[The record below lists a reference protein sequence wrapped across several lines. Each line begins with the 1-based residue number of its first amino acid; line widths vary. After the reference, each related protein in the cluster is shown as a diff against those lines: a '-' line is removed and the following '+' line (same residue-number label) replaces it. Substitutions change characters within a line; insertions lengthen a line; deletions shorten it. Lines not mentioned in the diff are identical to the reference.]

1 MEMNTNAATLDVYN
15 SSAIITVVRDPKQPL
30 GKQFTHHA
38 DGTVSKKS
46 TVNLGFGIAV
56 MRHVKTH
63 ADFGSLLTEVGND
76 PNAAIIPAS
85 FKDILVGE
93 EFLIV
98 SAKRLEELTGI
109 PPSDRDRQQG
119 IHEVEYNGKMMKAV
133 CRFKENMSPSNWL
146 LIDRDVDKHTPA
158 KYSNLTAS
166 EYMSQLSPIILG
178 IEKAT
183 YIETQS
189 SSSRVMLDG
198 KPVGTGNGHIWV
210 YVEDPSAI
218 EAARKAL
225 IFRAAQAEMTW
236 LKPRYSRTE
245 VGKVVAQ
252 SLTTIIDASVWGLGR
267 LVFIGQPS
275 ISEGLTV
282 VPLSPV
288 IHQGEKITLD
298 LSTVVMPDAETVRR
312 VTQRAGVEMTVSGSG
327 HNVRITAENLTL
339 NTEIETKDHG
349 TLPVRSIIAQAITG
363 KLRCQSP
370 FRESISYAAFYSVNA
385 EGIPFIYDSG
395 TSITHWL
402 NPFQRKE
409 AALIKAN
416 AVIKELVETVKRDSA
431 AVLEDDSLDA
441 LATIKKNHP
450 PDYLRKRAEL
460 KQANSKVSLSALD
473 GAVKTWETQGNT
485 APTHHGY
492 AKSLLAHLTVGA
504 WVPVSHNGA
513 LYVLDP
519 VSQLWRCLSVDQ
531 LVFEVAEMHDGK
543 ERCERSG
550 DYMAIANH
558 AISLACNDA
567 SFANAAVG
575 IAHPGGF
582 YRIEG
587 DKVINEALTADHYQ
601 RLGLEYKPKEQ
612 ETPLFDKFL
621 GETFTSPNAGEETAQ
636 RMLIQELMGAIMLG
650 LMPRFQKAILFYDP
664 YGRAGKGTL
673 ERILRKLVPT
683 AYVTA
688 ISPFSWGKEYFVA
701 SLAGVRLNVVG
712 ELPENEPIP
721 AAIFKSV
728 LGGDLITGR
737 HPTHRPITF
746 QNEAA
751 HLFMS
756 NHLIH
761 TRDHSEAFFVRW
773 QIVEFPNSRLRS
785 GLPLD
790 SALPERIIESEMPG
804 IAYSALEGAARLLRN
819 GIFTKSSAHDRLMAK
834 WRRSA
839 NSLEEFIDDECITS
853 EGGEYRRAELY
864 RDYTAWCAEN
874 TRKPFAKGRVKELLE
889 CNIGLGVRLVE
900 VNGHETFRGLS
911 KKPARVE
918 YVATT
923 KAALSPVPDLSG
935 LEDMPVETATNVI
948 W

>member
-1 MEMNTNAATLDVYN
+1 MTTNAATLGSDN

-30 GKQFTHHA
+30 GKRFTCHA

-46 TVNLGFGIAV
+46 TVNLTLGIAV
-56 MRHVKTH
+56 MHHVRTPEDLAK
-63 ADFGSLLTEVGND
+63 LLTDVGND
-76 PNAAIIPAS
+76 PHAAIIPAS
-85 FKDILVGE
+85 FEGIPADE

-98 SAKRLEELTGI
+98 SAKELEKLTGI
-109 PPSDRDRQQG
+109 PQSDRKRQLG

-133 CRFKENMSPSNWL
+133 CRFKENMRPSNWL

-158 KYSNLTAS
+158 KFANLTVS
-166 EYMSQLSPIILG
+166 EYLAKLSPIIPG
-178 IEKAT
+178 IEAAT
-183 YIETQS
+183 YTETQS

-198 KPVGTGNGHIWV
+198 QPVGTSNGHIWI
-210 YVEDPSAI
+210 YVEDPAAI
-218 EAARKAL
+218 ETAGKAL
-225 IFRAAQAEMTW
+225 IIRAAQAEMTW

-245 VGKVVAQ
+245 PGKVVAQ
-252 SLTTIIDASVWGLGR
+252 SLTTIIDASVWGAGR
-267 LVFIGQPS
+267 LVFDGQPG
-275 ISEGLTV
+275 ISASLTV

-288 IHQGEKITLD
+288 IHQGENDTLD
-298 LSTVVMPDAETVRR
+298 LSTVVMPDAETVRQ
-312 VTQRAGVEMTVSGSG
+312 VTRKAGVEMTVSGSG
-327 HNVRITAENLTL
+327 NNVRITAENLTL
-339 NTEIETKDHG
+339 DTEVETKDHG
-349 TLPVRSIIAQAITG
+349 TLPARSIIAQAITG

-370 FRESISYAAFYSVNA
+370 FRDSSSYAAFYSVNA
-385 EGIPFIYDSG
+385 EGIPFIHDSG

-402 NPFQRKE
+402 NPFQREE
-409 AALIKAN
+409 AALIKAK
-416 AVIKELVETVKRDSA
+416 AVVKKLVETVKGDSA

-441 LATIKKNHP
+441 LVTIKKAYL
-450 PDYLRKRAEL
+450 PDYQRERAAL
-460 KQANSKVSLSALD
+460 KQANSKVSLTALD
-473 GAVKTWETQGNT
+473 GAVKTWETQSNT

-492 AKSLLAHLTVGA
+492 AKSLLAQLTVGA

-513 LYVLDP
+513 LFILDP
-519 VSQLWRCLSVDQ
+519 ESQLWRCLSIDR
-531 LVFEVAEMHDGK
+531 LVFVVAEMHDGK

-558 AISLACNDA
+558 VTSLASNDA

-575 IAHPGGF
+575 IAYPGGF
-582 YRIEG
+582 YRIVD
-587 DKVINEALTADHYQ
+587 DKVIDEALTADHYQ
-601 RLGLEYKPKEQ
+601 RLGLEFKPQEQ
-612 ETPLFDKFL
+612 GTPLFDKFL

-636 RMLIQELMGAIMLG
+636 RRLVQELMGAIMLG
-650 LMPRFQKAILFYDP
+650 LMPQQQKAILFYDP

-721 AAIFKSV
+721 AAMFKSV

-746 QNEAA
+746 HNEAA

-761 TRDHSEAFFVRW
+761 TRDHSEAFFARW

-804 IAYSALEGAARLLRN
+804 IAYWALEGAARLLRN
-819 GIFTKSSAHDRLMAK
+819 GKFTKSTAHDRLMAK

-839 NSLEEFIDDECITS
+839 NSLEEFIDDECVTS
-853 EGGEYRRAELY
+853 EGGEYRRSELY
-864 RDYTAWCAEN
+864 RDYITWCTEN

-900 VNGHETFRGLS
+900 VNGYEIFRGLS
-911 KKPARVE
+911 KKPTRVE
-918 YVATT
+918 HASTI

-935 LEDMPVETATNVI
+935 LEDMSDETASGRV